1 MGTTPPH
8 AQISS
13 PPSLLQPVSW
23 IQESPI
29 EHWRSHRRL
38 QNTTRL
44 YSHELRWRHLVRFF
58 PPRSSDVVLGGG
70 WFLNDFWCLG
80 LGDSDCFGRKLR
92 ATISRWPAAPMR
104 CPRWKERISPCCN
117 VSFPSRYEK
126 HKKQKAG
133 SLQTPS
139 IMCERLDPKMV
150 APSRFTSCPSE
161 QLNRQALLAV
171 FVAVDNSLLEV
182 HLPCLFRHKTFPCHE
197 PRGHSSR
204 SYHSHHG
211 LCGCYR
217 NLNRPWQKHLGV
229 EHCS

>member
-1 MGTTPPH
+1 MFSNYTSHVQKKNMGTTPPH

-58 PPRSSDVVLGGG
+58 PPRSSDVVLRGG

-117 VSFPSRYEK
+117 VLSQQIWKTQETKSWKPSDSLNYVWKTWSQDGSPFKVHVLSFGTVKSASS
-126 HKKQKAG
+126 AG
-133 SLQTPS
+133 S
-139 IMCERLDPKMV
+139 IR
-150 APSRFTSCPSE
+150 SC
-161 QLNRQALLAV
+161 R
-171 FVAVDNSLLEV
+171 
-182 HLPCLFRHKTFPCHE
+182 
-197 PRGHSSR
+197 
-204 SYHSHHG
+204 
-211 LCGCYR
+211 
-217 NLNRPWQKHLGV
+217 
-229 EHCS
+229 